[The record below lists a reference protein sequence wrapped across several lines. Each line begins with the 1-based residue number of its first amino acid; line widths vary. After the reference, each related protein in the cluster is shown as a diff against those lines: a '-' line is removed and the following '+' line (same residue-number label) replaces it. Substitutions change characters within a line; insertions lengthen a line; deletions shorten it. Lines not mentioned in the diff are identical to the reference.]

1 MASLF
6 KKKEKKEEK
15 NFGSVD
21 LTSIKVWTSPEEI
34 VEEEEWIWVE
44 GYKGT
49 DKNMQGYGNFQFEIG
64 KQYDIPEE
72 QKIEACSNGFHLCK
86 TLSEV
91 FAHYYLGFNNR
102 FFKVKALVK
111 EKDYKRGYSVY
122 PLLYFPGFN
131 NKLVAKSIILE
142 EEIDTKELIIAAG
155 YDKEFTNEDDWMDIR
170 STSIEDVRKDKNRK
184 LLISDCGFS
193 FAFAN
198 LIIEKGLANKALA
211 VGSQNGLSMDMKAYL
226 IFCA

>member
-6 KKKEKKEEK
+6 KKKEEE
-15 NFGSVD
+15 NFFSVD
-21 LTSIKVWTSPEEI
+21 LTPVKVSNLPEKI
-34 VEEEEWIWVE
+34 VEEEKWIWVE

-64 KQYDIPEE
+64 KQYDIPEG
-72 QKIEACSNGFHLCK
+72 QKIEVCSNGFHLCK
-86 TLSEV
+86 TLPEV
-91 FAHYYLGFNNR
+91 FSHYYLGLNNR

-111 EKDYKRGYSVY
+111 EKDYIRGYSDY
-122 PLLYFPGFN
+122 PLRYFIAAYNN
-131 NKLVAKSIILE
+131 NKIVAKSIILE

-155 YDKEFTNEDDWMDIR
+155 YDKEFTDEDDWMDIR
-170 STSIEDVRKDKNRK
+170 TTSIEDVRKDKNRK
-184 LLISDCGFS
+184 LLINDCGFS

-198 LIIEKGLANKALA
+198 LIIEKGLVNKALA